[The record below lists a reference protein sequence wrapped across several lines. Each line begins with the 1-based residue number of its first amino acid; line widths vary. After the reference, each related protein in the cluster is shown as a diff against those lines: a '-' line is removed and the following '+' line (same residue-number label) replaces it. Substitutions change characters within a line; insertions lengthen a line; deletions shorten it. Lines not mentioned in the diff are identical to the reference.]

1 MENKKLVVGKIG
13 TVGEYNVNLENNDV
27 LDAKAGVEIEGFKFG
42 VYAGGSLK
50 RLVMNGLRSVAKKT
64 DNTWDDVLVDKI
76 EKMLFPEPKV
86 EG

>member
-1 MENKKLVVGKIG
+1 MKTLAEGKIG
-13 TVGEYNVNLENNDV
+13 DMGEYGVSIEGNDV

-64 DNTWDDVLVDKI
+64 DNTWDDALVDKI
-76 EKMLFPEPKV
+76 EGLLFPEDKA
-86 EG
+86 

>member
-1 MENKKLVVGKIG
+1 MKTLADGKIG
-13 TVGEYNVNLENNDV
+13 DMGEYSVNIEGNDV

-64 DNTWDDVLVDKI
+64 DNTWDDALVDKI
-76 EKMLFPEPKV
+76 EDMLFKDKA
-86 EG
+86 